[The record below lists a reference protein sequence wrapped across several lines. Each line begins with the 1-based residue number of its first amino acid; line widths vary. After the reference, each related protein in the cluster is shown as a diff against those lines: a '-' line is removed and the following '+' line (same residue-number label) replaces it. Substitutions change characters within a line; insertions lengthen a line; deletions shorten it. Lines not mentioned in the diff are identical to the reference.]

1 MFLVGNFQACKHTLT
16 RKWYFKQCICL
27 FFLCRWNSIGFIKIN
42 LGGPNRQ
49 VVHWLQETTVFLR
62 PLHYHPLEQN
72 PGELGYTEDS
82 TTQLN
87 MDEKISRILWNVTF
101 VGFEHWI
108 TAHLALLSWVLVH
121 HLGLLSCHKN
131 AIGLVDLWNLLRGSC
146 AHQTRASHRWDW
158 SWQGGPGQHCWRCW
172 SLFQIRKI
180 SPTEPVEIRRSV
192 RKYLLN
198 TMKNGWLIFRDE
210 NGHSLFSG
218 MYLPV
223 QWDVRD
229 VMVLLL

>member
-87 MDEKISRILWNVTF
+87 MDEKNKQDFMKCHVCGFWALNHCSLGTAQLGAGTSLGVTF
-101 VGFEHWI
+101 LSQKRHWTCWPLTSPTRI
-108 TAHLALLSWVLVH
+108 MCPSNSCFTQMRLILTRWSRTALLKMLKSV
-121 HLGLLSCHKN
+121 SN
-131 AIGLVDLWNLLRGSC
+131 PQNISN
-146 AHQTRASHRWDW
+146 RASWNQKV
-158 SWQGGPGQHCWRCW
+158 S
-172 SLFQIRKI
+172 
-180 SPTEPVEIRRSV
+180 
-192 RKYLLN
+192 
-198 TMKNGWLIFRDE
+198 
-210 NGHSLFSG
+210 
-218 MYLPV
+218 
-223 QWDVRD
+223 
-229 VMVLLL
+229 

>member
-1 MFLVGNFQACKHTLT
+1 MYIVYVC
-16 RKWYFKQCICL
+16 
-27 FFLCRWNSIGFIKIN
+27 FFWCRWNSIGFIKIN

-49 VVHWLQETTVFLR
+49 VVH
-62 PLHYHPLEQN
+62 HPLEQN
-72 PGELGYTEDS
+72 SGRLGYRGDDRK

-87 MDEKISRILWNVTF
+87 MDEKISSDKDPCCLLPGFYEMSRLWVL
-101 VGFEHWI
+101 I

-121 HLGLLSCHKN
+121 HFRGYFAVTKTPLDLLTFEISYKDHVPIK
-131 AIGLVDLWNLLRGSC
+131 LVLHTDEIDPDKVV
-146 AHQTRASHRWDW
+146 QDI
-158 SWQGGPGQHCWRCW
+158 CWRCW
-172 SLFQIRKI
+172 SLSKIRKI
-180 SPTEPVEIRRSV
+180 SLTEPVEIRRSV
-192 RKYLLN
+192 RNFLLN

-229 VMVLLL
+229 VMVFLL